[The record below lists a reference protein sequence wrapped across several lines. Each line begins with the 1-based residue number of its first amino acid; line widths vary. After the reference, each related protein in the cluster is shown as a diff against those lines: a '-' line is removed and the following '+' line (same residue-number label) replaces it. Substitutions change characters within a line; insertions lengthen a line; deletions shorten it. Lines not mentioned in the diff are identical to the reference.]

1 VRGVIKEIDFHAS
14 APYTRFAMTESEAQP
29 TRAARVTIGDVA
41 RVAGVR
47 PSTVSKALNG
57 GRGSAEVR
65 ARVERAVAE
74 LGYRPNEQARALR
87 RSRSRSLGLLIPDL
101 ANPVYLPL
109 LRGAERAARD
119 RGYVVLV
126 ADGQRS
132 DAAESA
138 ALDRFFDQGVDGLL
152 LAGPVPPGS
161 LVRFVDNGV
170 PVAPP
175 PSDRAQAW
183 ERAESRATRE
193 MARRLV
199 ELGHRHVTFVAPPR
213 PKGPQGHAYRRGRL
227 GVLSTVLR
235 EAGAELA
242 VRGVDPALGFDACLA
257 ALGDVVRDT
266 PSTALVCGDHLTVP
280 ALLAA
285 LAGAGRRLPEDVS
298 LVAYGDSDWARAYR
312 PPVSV
317 VGADTYAIGEALA
330 VSLLAALEGA
340 PGHAA
345 VASREEPT
353 IRYVERGTCGPPPR

>member
-1 VRGVIKEIDFHAS
+1 
-14 APYTRFAMTESEAQP
+14 MTESDARP
-29 TRAARVTIGDVA
+29 ARAARVTIGDVA

-57 GRGSAEVR
+57 GRGSADVR

-101 ANPVYLPL
+101 ANPVYLPM

-152 LAGPVPPGS
+152 LAGPVPAGS
-161 LVRFVDNGV
+161 LARFLDNGV

-175 PSDRAQAW
+175 PADRARAW

-199 ELGHRHVTFVAPPR
+199 DLGHRHVTFVAPPQ
-213 PKGPQGHAYRRGRL
+213 P
-227 GVLSTVLR
+227 TVLR

-242 VRGVDPALGFDACLA
+242 VRGVDPALGFEACRA
-257 ALGDVVRDT
+257 ALADVVRGT
-266 PSTALVCGDHLTVP
+266 PSTALVCGDHLLVP
-280 ALLAA
+280 PLLAA
-285 LAGAGRRLPEDVS
+285 LAGASRRLPEDVS

-312 PPVSV
+312 PPLSV
-317 VGADTYAIGEALA
+317 VGADTYAIGHALA
-330 VSLLAALEGA
+330 TALLASLEA
-340 PGHAA
+340 PEDAGSDAG
-345 VASREEPT
+345 EPT
-353 IRYVERGTCGPPPR
+353 IRYVERGTCGPPP